1 MQFLGFL
8 GRFYAFSEAL
18 IMTGSSVESSFDY
31 TRSLTFSVLGSEKS
45 IIELTA
51 SDQVQIIPKLRIAII
66 ADDDEF
72 FRMAIR
78 MILTEELGFSEVIE
92 ATSLDDAVDC
102 LFSRDDISLALFDLA
117 MPGMKNASSLRA
129 VRESFADL
137 KIAVIS
143 GSQRRDDVLLALT
156 SGMNGYV
163 PRVLGAASIRN
174 ALALVMDGLIY
185 VPHLITDLD
194 QADRDQAGD
203 STEGKIER
211 LTPRQKDVLGVLIEA
226 KSNKE
231 IARVLALSEGTVK
244 VHLSALFRILGTSN
258 RSAAAIMGARLLAE

>member
-1 MQFLGFL
+1 MIS
-8 GRFYAFSEAL
+8 FSAENSL
-18 IMTGSSVESSFDY
+18 DY
-31 TRSLTFSVLGSEKS
+31 SRLLTFSALNSQKS
-45 IIELTA
+45 ILEQTV
-51 SDQVQIIPKLRIAII
+51 SGQVQTNPMVRIALI

-78 MILTEELGFSEVIE
+78 MILTEQLGFSEVIE

-102 LFSRDDISLALFDLA
+102 LSSRDDISLALFDLA
-117 MPGMKNASSLRA
+117 MPGMKSASSLRA

-143 GSQRRDDVLLALT
+143 GSRRRDDVLLALT

-163 PRVLGAASIRN
+163 PKAIGAASIRN

-194 QADRDQAGD
+194 QEDRDQAGV
-203 STEGKIER
+203 STQAMIES
-211 LTPRQKDVLGVLIEA
+211 LTPRQKDVLGLLIEA

-244 VHLSALFRILGTSN
+244 VHLSALFRIFGTSS